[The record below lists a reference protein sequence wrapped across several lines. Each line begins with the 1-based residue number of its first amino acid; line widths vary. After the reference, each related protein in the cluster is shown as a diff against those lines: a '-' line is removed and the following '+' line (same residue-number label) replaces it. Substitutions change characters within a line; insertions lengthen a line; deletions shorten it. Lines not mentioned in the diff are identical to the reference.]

1 MQIQHLIDVLKESIA
16 AGYKNVVRANEDA
29 TRWWEFYTDHADTDD
44 WHPSDVVITV
54 VEKWIDATILPEK
67 RELIIAHCPDR
78 SPDEYQ
84 VCYHDWDEYTYEG
97 IPNDMFNE
105 TVMRWKY
112 LH

>member
-1 MQIQHLIDVLKESIA
+1 MNIDHLIDVLQESKKVW
-16 AGYKNVVRANEDA
+16 YQNVVWSNEDA
-29 TRWWEFYTDHADTDD
+29 TRWGEFYTDHSDTED
-44 WHPSDVVITV
+44 WRPADVVITV
-54 VEKWIDATILPEK
+54 VDNWISAATLPK
-67 RELIIAHCPDR
+67 QRELIIAHCPDR